1 MWEQLAQL
9 VINGLITGSI
19 LALTGVGA
27 TLVFGVQRVPNFAH
41 GEYLTI
47 GAYVGFYINVILNQN
62 LLVAA
67 AGSAV
72 AVAFLA
78 VTMHLGLLRPLRGR
92 GPVAISIITVG
103 VGIMIRNFLFL
114 MFGSQ
119 LRIYAVNQSEVLTF
133 GVIRLSPGQFI
144 QVAVALTVAPLVAVF
159 LARTRVGKSMRAVA
173 DNRVLAAVSGVDIE
187 QIGLYVWFLAGAL
200 AGVGGF
206 LLALGQGPFGAA
218 LGAAPLFLIFTTV
231 VLGGIGSAYG
241 ALLGGLLL
249 GLAMEVSTWDGLAGG
264 IDSKYKPAFAFLI
277 LILLLIFRPRGLF
290 GRNVVL

>member
-9 VINGLITGSI
+9 VINGLIAGSI

-41 GEYLTI
+41 GEYLTV

-67 AGSAV
+67 ASSAV

-103 VGIMIRNFLFL
+103 VGIMMRNFLFL

-206 LLALGQGPFGAA
+206 MLALGQGPFGAT

-231 VLGGIGSAYG
+231 VLGGMGSAYG
-241 ALLGGLLL
+241 ALAGGLLL